1 MGRIGMLAPVL
12 AALAAA
18 CASAGAG
25 DGATSAQSIPPA
37 GKLPFTI
44 GSETTVIT
52 KPVGPDGLPDYLAAL
67 NAEYSKGV
75 TPDSNAFLLLARA
88 FGPTFFDEKLLPSYC
103 RALGIERFEFLD
115 DCWAPLPDAKPF
127 ELAQQAACERPWKPD
142 EHPKLYGWLRRN
154 EDALKL
160 IVAASDRPRYY
171 MPLVCSPTSKA
182 PFRVSGALI
191 RSVAKCQAA
200 ARALAARA
208 NLRLSGGDAAGAWA
222 DVRAIYRLGN
232 VLTDGSTL
240 IEQLVAM
247 AVSRTG
253 DDALLALVRSGA
265 VSKEYLRTIL
275 RELPACRAP
284 RTVWRP
290 MDRGDRYVV
299 LDVVVRI
306 AREPGLLDHFLAAR
320 DRPKEERARMVKWL
334 RDHRAAV
341 DWDAML
347 RRCNR
352 WYDASVWHMKPEDMR
367 KGEAPQFDFEKEPG
381 RAEAEG
387 LYAPGDAEWD
397 ELWRVVKRR
406 AGDETPETRY
416 VGSVLLGRLYPR
428 VGRAAVIARR
438 AAMWRELVRVA
449 VALALHKADR
459 GHYPAKLASLQPGFL
474 KTLPPDRFGD
484 GLPRYERTK
493 NGYLLWSVGLNGE
506 DDGGQHYRDEGGDP
520 EDDDLVL
527 RMP

>member
-25 DGATSAQSIPPA
+25 DGATPAQSIPPA

-222 DVRAIYRLGN
+222 DVRAIYPPATMRSWRSCAAEPCPRSTCGRSCAN
-232 VLTDGSTL
+232 CRPAGRREPSGGRWIAGIVTSCWMWSCGSRGSRGFWTTSWQRAIGPRRNGLAWSSGCGTIAQPL
-240 IEQLVAM
+240 IG
-247 AVSRTG
+247 TPCCG
-253 DDALLALVRSGA
+253 GA
-265 VSKEYLRTIL
+265 IAGTT
-275 RELPACRAP
+275 PACG
-284 RTVWRP
+284 T
-290 MDRGDRYVV
+290 
-299 LDVVVRI
+299 
-306 AREPGLLDHFLAAR
+306 
-320 DRPKEERARMVKWL
+320 
-334 RDHRAAV
+334 
-341 DWDAML
+341 
-347 RRCNR
+347 
-352 WYDASVWHMKPEDMR
+352 
-367 KGEAPQFDFEKEPG
+367 
-381 RAEAEG
+381 
-387 LYAPGDAEWD
+387 
-397 ELWRVVKRR
+397 
-406 AGDETPETRY
+406 
-416 VGSVLLGRLYPR
+416 
-428 VGRAAVIARR
+428 
-438 AAMWRELVRVA
+438 
-449 VALALHKADR
+449 
-459 GHYPAKLASLQPGFL
+459 
-474 KTLPPDRFGD
+474 
-484 GLPRYERTK
+484 
-493 NGYLLWSVGLNGE
+493 
-506 DDGGQHYRDEGGDP
+506 
-520 EDDDLVL
+520 
-527 RMP
+527 